1 MDYLEAALT
10 VLREEGEPLHWTRI
24 QDLAL
29 RHGYID
35 PFVEPDV
42 RKHLLAALTRG
53 VRAGALVKTGSKGTY
68 ALPTPGDSG
77 EGSGGLSG
85 GTSGP

>member
-29 RHGYID
+29 RRGYID

-42 RKHLLAALTRG
+42 RKHLLAALARG
-53 VRAGALVKTGSKGTY
+53 VRAGALAKTGPKGTY
-68 ALPTPGDSG
+68 AVPTEGGPGG
-77 EGSGGLSG
+77 GSGGLSG
-85 GTSGP
+85 GTSGQ